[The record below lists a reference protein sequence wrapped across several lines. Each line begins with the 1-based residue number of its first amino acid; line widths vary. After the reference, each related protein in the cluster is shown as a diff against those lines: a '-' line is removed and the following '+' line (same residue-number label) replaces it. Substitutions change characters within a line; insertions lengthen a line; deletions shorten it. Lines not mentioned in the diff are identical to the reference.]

1 LDAGE
6 NKQKVKI
13 AAARKS
19 EGPKVV
25 LMSRYSGVCHLNEGQ
40 GCLTKRCGSCII
52 PNMDYKTKGAI

>member
-19 EGPKVV
+19 EGPEVV

-40 GCLTKRCGSCII
+40 RYLTKKMRFLYYSEHGL
-52 PNMDYKTKGAI
+52 